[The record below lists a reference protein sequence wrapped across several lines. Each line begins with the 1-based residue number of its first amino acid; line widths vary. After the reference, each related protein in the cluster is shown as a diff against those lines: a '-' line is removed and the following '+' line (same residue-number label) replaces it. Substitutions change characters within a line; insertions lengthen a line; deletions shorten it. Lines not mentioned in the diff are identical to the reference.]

1 MSKIIGRLNPN
12 SQQRLV
18 VYDIRANAPTLQA
31 AMGEGGGQ
39 IPLVIRRQDA
49 NICSSNLF
57 SGYKSC
63 SGDTFI

>member
-18 VYDIRANAPTLQA
+18 VYDIQANAPTLQA

-39 IPLVIRRQDA
+39 VPLIMVKKYETRDNQIRQS
-49 NICSSNLF
+49 I
-57 SGYKSC
+57 
-63 SGDTFI
+63 

>member
-18 VYDIRANAPTLQA
+18 VYDTRANAPTLQA

-39 IPLVIRRQDA
+39 VPLIMVKKYETRDNQIRQS
-49 NICSSNLF
+49 I
-57 SGYKSC
+57 
-63 SGDTFI
+63 